1 MTRQSKALAYGLVTV
16 LLWST
21 VASAFKL
28 SLQYLQPLELLL
40 WANIFSLITLGLI
53 LLVQGKI
60 ANLAGMAFK
69 DVLRQGALGILNP
82 FLYYVLLFK
91 AYELLP
97 AQQAQPLNYT
107 WAITL
112 SLLSVPILGHRLSA
126 RELGAIML
134 GYTGAAVI
142 ATRGNLLSLE
152 FSNELGVTLALAST
166 LIWAVYWLLN
176 TRNNNDPVITLFLN
190 FLFALPLIWLT
201 NLWLTGLIWPSLP
214 GLAGAAYVGVFEMG
228 VAFVLWL
235 HAMKLTESTARL
247 AGLIYLS
254 PFLSLVLIHYLVG
267 EEIHWSSGVG
277 LVLIVTGTLL
287 QQFLHVKKST

>member
-60 ANLAGMAFK
+60 ANLAEMAFK